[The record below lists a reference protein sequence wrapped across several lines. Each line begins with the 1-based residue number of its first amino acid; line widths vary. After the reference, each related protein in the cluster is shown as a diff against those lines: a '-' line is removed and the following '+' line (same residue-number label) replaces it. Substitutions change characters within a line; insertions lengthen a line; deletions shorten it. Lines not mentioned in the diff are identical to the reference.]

1 MANPPNDVRVVF
13 PEHCLTPHRSCYESS
28 VQPTE
33 AMKTICHTSVLLLG
47 LTTLAFTGF
56 SKAEQVEPAAGA
68 PGAVPTSTETSA
80 RLKGYTFEQRAEF
93 SLFVKQLGTQSD
105 AAIAELNA
113 GYTEMMAT
121 PARRAAMEALR
132 RAAADFK
139 DKTSALDNA
148 SAETWET
155 IKSNLVTSW
164 VNLQSALAKA
174 REEKA

>member
-13 PEHCLTPHRSCYESS
+13 PEHGLTPHRSCYESS
-28 VQPTE
+28 VQPPE

-68 PGAVPTSTETSA
+68 PGAVQTSTETSA

-93 SLFVKQLGTQSD
+93 
-105 AAIAELNA
+105 AIAELNA